1 MRTSNVAEMIEGYS
15 DDRYLMGERNDCTVV
30 ALASALK
37 MSYKAAHKLAKKHGR
52 EDRRGMITHA
62 YYSMLNKIS
71 SLRPMSQSEITTYY
85 KSTGKLRANKL
96 STFIKRYPKGTY
108 ILSVRQHTVTVEDGV
123 VLERGTPANWHVNKA
138 WEVKVG

>member
-15 DDRYLMGERNDCTVV
+15 DDRYLMSEKNDCTVV

-62 YYSMLNKIS
+62 YYSMLNKIP